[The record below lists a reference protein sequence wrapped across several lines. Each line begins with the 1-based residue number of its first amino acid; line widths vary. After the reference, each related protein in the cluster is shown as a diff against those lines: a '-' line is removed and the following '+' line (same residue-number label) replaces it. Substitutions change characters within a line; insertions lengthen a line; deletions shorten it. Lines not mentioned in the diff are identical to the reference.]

1 MDLFVG
7 LCLKICFFFKCGRH
21 EPMLIKEI
29 IQHISDALINRSSKD
44 VEAIVRVDSHL
55 QVKERIP
62 VPNIPTVP
70 SIGERSEIPVTSK
83 RKINQVKETDIGGSR
98 DAMEEYSLEI
108 MDSDISTS
116 LTIGQRSEV
125 PLTSKRKIE
134 KMKETK
140 ITHTSHLSFVNLL
153 SSPVGLDDSRLPS
166 SSPPFIS
173 PPTSPTTSLLR
184 EYAMFVCTPPSSP
197 PPSPVNPGIHWP

>member
-1 MDLFVG
+1 MIGFICRC
-7 LCLKICFFFKCGRH
+7 LCLRMCFFFKCGRH

-29 IQHISDALINRSSKD
+29 IQYISDALIYRSSKD
-44 VEAIVRVDSHL
+44 VEAIVRVDSHS

-83 RKINQVKETDIGGSR
+83 RKINRVRGSR
-98 DAMEEYSLEI
+98 DAMEVYSEI
-108 MDSDISTS
+108 MDSDISNS
-116 LTIGQRSEV
+116 LTIGQKSEV

-134 KMKETK
+134 EMKETK

-153 SSPVGLDDSRLPS
+153 SSPVDLHHSRLPS

-173 PPTSPTTSLLR
+173 PPTSPTTSHWPSLL
-184 EYAMFVCTPPSSP
+184 EYSMLLSTPPSSP
-197 PPSPVNPGIHWP
+197 PSLVNTWRLRP